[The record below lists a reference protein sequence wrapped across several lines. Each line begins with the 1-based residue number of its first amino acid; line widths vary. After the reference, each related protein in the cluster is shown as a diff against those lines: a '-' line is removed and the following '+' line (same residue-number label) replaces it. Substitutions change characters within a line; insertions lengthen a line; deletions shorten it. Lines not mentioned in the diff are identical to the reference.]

1 MEFNMAV
8 YSTNVSRLHR
18 NAPRSPRILQQ
29 KYNEKGTPKD
39 GRKIHRKARLS
50 LSLLR
55 VRQKAVPLKSSYF
68 LLLRIHPQR

>member
-29 KYNEKGTPKD
+29 KYNEKGTPKRTGERYVD
-39 GRKIHRKARLS
+39 KQGYHLECGRRQFRKREATS
-50 LSLLR
+50 
-55 VRQKAVPLKSSYF
+55 F
-68 LLLRIHPQR
+68 HPQR